1 MFLRTR
7 TLDLVLGWRSSNLL
21 QRNAATL
28 LMMLF
33 AFTFNMK
40 KAPFYG
46 PTETQILLPE
56 VDVVKGTLKPTK
68 RQEKVYK
75 KARKSQQ
82 NWFRYH

>member
-1 MFLRTR
+1 
-7 TLDLVLGWRSSNLL
+7 
-21 QRNAATL
+21 
-28 LMMLF
+28 MMLF

-82 NWFRYH
+82 N